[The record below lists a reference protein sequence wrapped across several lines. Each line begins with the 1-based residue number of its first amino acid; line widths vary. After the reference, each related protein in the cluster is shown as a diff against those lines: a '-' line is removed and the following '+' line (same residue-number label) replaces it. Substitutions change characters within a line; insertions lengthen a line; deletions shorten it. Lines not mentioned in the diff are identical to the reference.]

1 MKIRCVQI
9 ALLSITTLALPASA
23 DAVFHI
29 WIEAPAEVQAGS
41 TFTASVWA
49 EASGSIL
56 NEGNGAFNGFR
67 ANIMASGVS
76 GVFSTARIPAMAAL
90 SHGTPSNN
98 SLLDVIGWNDLVLG
112 WISLDNPIH
121 LFEVDIT
128 LEPSVL
134 GEINL
139 DVFPTS
145 GFHLVTWWLNYEIS
159 LDWIGDS
166 DPGSTRIITPATIR
180 VIPAPGALA
189 IVCIAPLWL
198 LQRRRTGA

>member
-1 MKIRCVQI
+1 MKIRCVHV
-9 ALLSITTLALPASA
+9 ALLSISLLALPASA
-23 DAVFHI
+23 DAVFQI

-76 GVFSTARIPAMAAL
+76 GMFSTARIPVMATL
-90 SHGTPSNN
+90 SHGTPGNN
-98 SLLDVIGWNDLVLG
+98 SLLDVIGWNHPALG
-112 WISLDNPIH
+112 WVHQDNPML

-128 LEPSVL
+128 AENGVL
-134 GEINL
+134 GEMTLN
-139 DVFPTS
+139 VSPTQ
-145 GFHLVTWWLNYEIS
+145 GFDLVTWWVNYETS
-159 LDWIGDS
+159 LDWIGDA

-180 VIPAPGALA
+180 VIPAPASAIMLA
-189 IVCIAPLWL
+189 FGSFAFSH
-198 LQRRRTGA
+198 RRR